1 MTTHFRISSRPLV
14 HYFQNVNLNGLC
26 TGTTCL
32 VFTVA
37 GCNLM
42 PSISARIDI
51 AAVLILFAVLKYTT
65 DVENVGVV
73 IIIY

>member
-1 MTTHFRISSRPLV
+1 MYRDHL
-14 HYFQNVNLNGLC
+14 
-26 TGTTCL
+26 
-32 VFTVA
+32 FTVA